1 MMVMR
6 QHKTQ
11 DVTET
16 ARRPPAA
23 IANGGGSSLPRS
35 RIAVEEERAGGGP
48 NRRQLPSVN
57 YMVSELHSLS
67 IGIGIG
73 NGLDRAAP
81 TFACYALTMSRL
93 PPPTPLSPPPGL
105 AITTNSWQALL
116 LVSVKLFSYFSE
128 WLTYGHVCCSS
139 TPLLPPPPQ
148 HACLSLCLLSMSYG
162 ALQRKFSVK
171 QIAISSLF
179 RVWSLF

>member
-1 MMVMR
+1 MVMR

-35 RIAVEEERAGGGP
+35 RIGVEEEGAGGGGP

-93 PPPTPLSPPPGL
+93 HPPPLLAPPPGL

-139 TPLLPPPPQ
+139 TPLLPPP
-148 HACLSLCLLSMSYG
+148 LLSMP
-162 ALQRKFSVK
+162 ACLCAFCQ
-171 QIAISSLF
+171 
-179 RVWSLF
+179 